1 MISPL
6 SFLRRNDILAL
17 PIYRVSHI
25 NMKTAK
31 LMEEYS
37 KEFKACHDSIRQ
49 MQIMSEISFIRLIIS
64 VINKPYVD
72 LYKGSISDEDL
83 KMLGLI
89 DDEEE

>member
-1 MISPL
+1 M
-6 SFLRRNDILAL
+6 AL
-17 PIYRVSHI
+17 PIDRVSFI
-25 NMKTAK
+25 NGRTAK

-49 MQIMSEISFIRLIIS
+49 MRIMSEISFIRMLIAL
-64 VINKPYVD
+64 INKPYVD